1 MTSILLA
8 SDASA
13 LIEKA
18 IKPGKTAFISTAAD
32 TYKNKWWIKQDKKI
46 LTKKGFR
53 LKEIRLNRKLSL
65 SELREFDIIYL
76 AGGNTFY
83 LLQKMRES
91 GFRKIAGKLMESGV
105 AYVGSS
111 AGAAVAGPNI
121 RCVRFLDDT
130 SKSNLKS
137 FKGLGLVDFIPL
149 PYFGNKKYAK
159 QYEKVMLD
167 LEKTR
172 YKYMKIKENQ
182 AVFVKNGKIKIVV

>member
-149 PYFGNKKYAK
+149 PHFGNKKYAK